1 MGLLFITLQR
11 QKHGV
16 VLWSEWE
23 ISHCLRLLTGLGSA
37 PAITRITW
45 ALAISLS
52 HPLLFL
58 YCRRVDFTS
67 VWRRKPEHGAREQA
81 PKQGRKNPL
90 WQSALAWHRSKQAYG
105 KAKRMRNALS
115 GRTGT
120 WCRVLQDRL
129 LDKSSR
135 LFDMPGANLS
145 APTLLNFPLD
155 SVYWEDTTGTTR
167 FSHPSVHSLF
177 LALCFIVSQ
186 AESAA
191 VGKISCC
198 FVLLPHFFPP
208 PPLCLPLV
216 CAQPVLVLCCGFA
229 LTDPQPPFMRILVW
243 ELPANPLLWVINI
256 HDSIFGWHD
265 WSMRWQSC
273 AFVPWLDGWTFVN
286 YFCQKWSL
294 LCD

>member
-52 HPLLFL
+52 HPLLFS
-58 YCRRVDFTS
+58 YYRRVDFTS
-67 VWRRKPEHGAREQA
+67 VWRRKPEYGAREQA

-155 SVYWEDTTGTTR
+155 SVYWEDTTGTTL

-208 PPLCLPLV
+208 PAPVFATCLRSASTCFMLWVCIDWPAASVYAYFGLGATCKPFAVSNQYSWFDIRVAWLVNEVTELCLCSLIRW
-216 CAQPVLVLCCGFA
+216 LNLC
-229 LTDPQPPFMRILVW
+229 
-243 ELPANPLLWVINI
+243 
-256 HDSIFGWHD
+256 
-265 WSMRWQSC
+265 
-273 AFVPWLDGWTFVN
+273 
-286 YFCQKWSL
+286 
-294 LCD
+294 